1 MVKVDSYQALIRECE
16 EDERRFV
23 RVERDGVIA
32 TVTLE
37 DPQRY
42 NSLTPSLCYQLHQ
55 TLLAL
60 SQDPALRVIILTGED
75 PAFCAGGDLHL
86 IKRCEDFI
94 SEGKDGAA
102 TIWRWIRYQFGG
114 IARVLNQ
121 SDKYFIAALNG
132 PAAGVGLSFAFA
144 CDYLIGS
151 ERAEL
156 VMAFGKIGLA
166 PEVGTNWHLTRR
178 VGYHKAM
185 ELFIAGERIS
195 SSRALELGLINRQC
209 AHEDILSEA
218 RNWALKVCQVPQN
231 TTEIAKAQMRKC
243 ADMSWEQ
250 AITMEEFAEPICF
263 TTEEHRDLVRKT
275 LATGSV

>member
-1 MVKVDSYQALIRECE
+1 MVNVDSYQALIKECE
-16 EDERRFV
+16 KEERHFIW
-23 RVERDGVIA
+23 VERDGVVA
-32 TVTLE
+32 TVTLQ
-37 DPQRY
+37 DPQSY

-55 TLLAL
+55 TLQAL
-60 SQDPALRVIILTGED
+60 SQEPALRVIILTGED
-75 PAFCAGGDLHL
+75 PAFCAGGDLSL
-86 IKRCEDFI
+86 IKQCEDFI
-94 SEGKDGAA
+94 REGRDGAA
-102 TIWRWIRYQFGG
+102 TVWRWIRYQFGG
-114 IARVLNQ
+114 IARILNQ

-132 PAAGVGLSFAFA
+132 PTAGVGLSFAFA

-209 AHEDILSEA
+209 PHEDLLPA
-218 RNWALKVCQVPQN
+218 AKNWASKVCQVPQN

-243 ADMSWEQ
+243 SDMSWEQ

-263 TTEEHRDLVRKT
+263 TTQEHRALVDEIIRK
-275 LATGSV
+275 

>member
-1 MVKVDSYQALIRECE
+1 MPEANSYQSLIRECE
-16 EDERRFV
+16 ADEETYI
-23 RVERDGVIA
+23 RVEREGVVA
-32 TVTLE
+32 TVTLQ

-42 NSLTPSLCYQLHQ
+42 NALTPTLCYQLHQ
-55 TLLAL
+55 TLQDL
-60 SQDPALRVIILTGED
+60 SQEPALRVIILTGED
-75 PAFCAGGDLHL
+75 PAFCAGGDLSL
-86 IKRCEDFI
+86 IKQCEHFI

-102 TIWRWIRYQFGG
+102 TVWRWIRYQFGG
-114 IARVLNQ
+114 IARILNQ

-151 ERAEL
+151 KKAEL

-195 SSRALELGLINRQC
+195 SSRALALGLINQQC
-209 AHEDILSEA
+209 PHEKLLSEA
-218 RNWALKVCQVPQN
+218 KHWASRVCKIPQN

-263 TTEEHRDLVRKT
+263 TTHEHRELIDEIMRN
-275 LATGSV
+275 

>member
-1 MVKVDSYQALIRECE
+1 MVKVDSYQALIRACE
-16 EDERRFV
+16 EEESNFV
-23 RVERDGVIA
+23 RVKRDGVVA
-32 TVTLE
+32 TVTLH
-37 DPQRY
+37 DPQHY
-42 NSLTPSLCYQLHQ
+42 NALTPSLCYQLHL
-55 TLLAL
+55 TLQAL
-60 SQDPALRVIILTGED
+60 SQEPALRVIILTGED
-75 PAFCAGGDLHL
+75 PAFCAGGDLNL
-86 IKRCEDFI
+86 IKQCEDFI

-102 TIWRWIRYQFGG
+102 TVWRWIRYQFGG
-114 IARVLNQ
+114 IARILNQ

-151 ERAEL
+151 TKAEL
-156 VMAFGKIGLA
+156 VMAFGQIGLA

-185 ELFIAGERIS
+185 ELFIAGERIP

-209 AHEDILSEA
+209 PHEDLLPEA
-218 RNWALKVCQVPQN
+218 KSWASKVCHVPQN

-263 TTEEHRDLVRKT
+263 TTQEHRALVEESIRR
-275 LATGSV
+275 